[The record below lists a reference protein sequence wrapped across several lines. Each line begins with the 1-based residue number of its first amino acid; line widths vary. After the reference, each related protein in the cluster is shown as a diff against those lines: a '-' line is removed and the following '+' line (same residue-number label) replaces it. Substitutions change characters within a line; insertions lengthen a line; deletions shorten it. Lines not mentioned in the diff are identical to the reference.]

1 MFEFDE
7 HFAELEAM
15 ESELTLSEY
24 EDQRML
30 PSWSYIGADVW
41 KLDFDVD
48 SMETLQE
55 WRLQTVDVA

>member
-15 ESELTLSEY
+15 ESELALFQSE
-24 EDQRML
+24 DHCML

-41 KLDFDVD
+41 KLDFDTNAVE
-48 SMETLQE
+48 SPQE
-55 WRLQTVDVA
+55 WRLQTVDMA